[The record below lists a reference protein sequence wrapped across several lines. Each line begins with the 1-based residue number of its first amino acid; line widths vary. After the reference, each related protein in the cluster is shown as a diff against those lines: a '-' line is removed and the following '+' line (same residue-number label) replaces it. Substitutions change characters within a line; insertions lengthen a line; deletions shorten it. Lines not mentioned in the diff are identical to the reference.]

1 MPKLSIRLTF
11 LLAALSALATAAPTF
26 AQDAPMTEE
35 EKTFYY
41 LGMFA
46 ARGLSP
52 FSLTVAELSLVNKG
66 IADSVAGKPLDLDPQ
81 VYGTRVQTLMQER
94 TIAAAAVEQ
103 KASQAFLDAEAAK
116 PGVRALA
123 SGMLVEE
130 LELGTGEKPTVNDEI
145 EVHYRGTL
153 RDGTV
158 FDSSIKRGQ
167 PFTTKLSGVVKCWQ
181 EGVAT
186 MRVGGKSR
194 LICPSDLAY
203 GENGAP
209 PLIKGGAALVF
220 EVELLSV
227 TP

>member
-1 MPKLSIRLTF
+1 MPKLSTRFT
-11 LLAALSALATAAPTF
+11 LLLVALSALVTAAPTF
-26 AQDAPMTEE
+26 AQDAPKTEK
-35 EKTFYY
+35 EKTLYY
-41 LGMFA
+41 LGMLA
-46 ARGLSP
+46 ARPLAP
-52 FSLTVAELSLVNKG
+52 FGLTVAELNLVNKG
-66 IADSVAGKPLDLDPQ
+66 IADSVVGKPMDLDPQ
-81 VYGTRVQTLMQER
+81 VYGARVQALMQER
-94 TIAAAAVEQ
+94 TVAAAVVEQ
-103 KASQAFLDAEAAK
+103 TASQAFLDAEAAK
-116 PGVRALA
+116 PGVRTFA
-123 SGMLVEE
+123 SGLLVEE
-130 LELGTGEKPTVNDEI
+130 LELGTGEKPTVDDEVV
-145 EVHYRGTL
+145 VHYRGTL

-167 PFTTKLSGVVKCWQ
+167 PFTTQLSGVVKCWQ